1 MYELRIK
8 HLEEAHR
15 ALDKQIDTLEKNGL
29 FEDLRL
35 ETLKKERL
43 LLKDKLAIIKHK
55 QELQEQAYM
64 ATSFTLNRT
73 QVEKLAKMAA
83 HFKEV
88 EWFTLESAHTSGIGP
103 SVTVKFNLFN
113 DDDKD
118 IDTTVDIT
126 DVSTW

>member
-1 MYELRIK
+1 
-8 HLEEAHR
+8 
-15 ALDKQIDTLEKNGL
+15 
-29 FEDLRL
+29 
-35 ETLKKERL
+35 
-43 LLKDKLAIIKHK
+43 
-55 QELQEQAYM
+55 M
-64 ATSFTLNRT
+64 ASFTLNRT

-88 EWFTLESAHTSGIGP
+88 EWFTLEESNTSGIGP
-103 SVTVKFNLFN
+103 TVTVKFNLFN

>member
-1 MYELRIK
+1 M
-8 HLEEAHR
+8 
-15 ALDKQIDTLEKNGL
+15 AL
-29 FEDLRL
+29 
-35 ETLKKERL
+35 
-43 LLKDKLAIIKHK
+43 
-55 QELQEQAYM
+55 
-64 ATSFTLNRT
+64 SFTLNRM

-88 EWFTLESAHTSGIGP
+88 EWFTLEESNTSGIGP

-118 IDTTVDIT
+118 VDTTVDIT